1 MRILLG
7 ILCLC
12 SALILILSQLYITI
26 DYIEDE
32 EEENK

>member
-1 MRILLG
+1 MRIVFG

-12 SALILILSQLYITI
+12 SAIILILSQLVVI

>member
-12 SALILILSQLYITI
+12 AAIVLILSQI
-26 DYIEDE
+26 DIEYIEDE
-32 EEENK
+32 EDDK